1 MGADAMKGQKPCGD
15 GCAVPTA
22 TYSSVFSGYFHLYL
36 VWLQMFNVKHKAPV
50 TIRFLHSI

>member
-1 MGADAMKGQKPCGD
+1 MKGQKPCGD